1 MELPERVSE
10 WATSCLDMKKVPE
23 REVLKHICR
32 GRGAEIMEFLVDRLK
47 SKRQADHIRDNL
59 RLNGVEVKSSGQ
71 SRSERKAALLKR
83 RLQYG
88 DKLESLQNN
97 INKLRAD
104 MSFSGHKLVHAHG
117 KLRQTGKKQ
126 ALMELQR
133 AQIEN
138 QSKQLENILEELF
151 YTVEKASTVVCSKT
165 RTISNPSGLQSEL

>member
-117 KLRQTGKKQ
+117 KYDIFQ
-126 ALMELQR
+126 APSR
-133 AQIEN
+133 IAVAPDR
-138 QSKQLENILEELF
+138 EEAGPHG
-151 YTVEKASTVVCSKT
+151 VAKSSD
-165 RTISNPSGLQSEL
+165 